1 MPAYVVS
8 RLQDV
13 LNTDGVPING
23 AKILMLGVAYKADI
37 SDTRESPAYDVAAL
51 LAAKGAELAYH
62 DPFVAEFLVDGQTI
76 PRVDDPMSSAGEYDA
91 VILIQRH
98 SGFDVSELAERSK
111 KFFDTRGVANRD
123 RAHLL

>member
-1 MPAYVVS
+1 MPAYVAS

-37 SDTRESPAYDVAAL
+37 SDTRESPAHDVAAIL
-51 LAAKGAELAYH
+51 SGKGAELAYH
-62 DPFVAEFLVDGQTI
+62 DPLVTEFLVDGRTI
-76 PRVDDPMSSAGEYDA
+76 PRVDDAMSSVGEDDA

-98 SGFDVSELAERSK
+98 ASFDVSELAERSK
-111 KFFDTRGVANRD
+111 RFLDTRGVTNSK